1 MTRFLFRLSL
11 ILVAALAGCASV
23 VGDAERLSQAGQP
36 EQAVA
41 LLDQAL
47 REKPGDIE
55 LRAALAR
62 QRELA
67 LARLATQFEG
77 QRSAGRLDAA
87 RATLARLQALDAEHP
102 RSMAA
107 RADLERAERHE
118 RWMAEAREAIAR
130 GRDDEAEAR
139 LRPLLAEAPGHP
151 QARGELLKLRERRRP
166 AEAPASL
173 GPAFQKPVT
182 VEYRD
187 APLRAVL
194 EGLGRTHGVNFVFDK
209 DVRVDTKV
217 SILLKDVAIDDA
229 LRVILGAQQLER
241 KLLNDSTLLIY
252 PNTQAKQREHQ
263 ELVTRS
269 FYLVNADVKQ
279 AQALVRTVAKTRD
292 LFVDERLNLVII
304 RDTPDVVRLV
314 EKLIASLDLPE
325 PEVMLEVE
333 VLEISSNKLDE
344 LGLQWPEQISY
355 GLPTL
360 DAFGRAITE
369 VTRADRD
376 NLRASVANP
385 ALVATLRETVSRGNT
400 LANPRLRARN
410 REKAKIL
417 IGEKLPVF
425 ASTPATANV
434 SGTTTVTYLDVGIKL
449 DVEPSVQLDNDV
461 VMKVNLEVS
470 TLIAKVAGPAGSVGY
485 QVGTRQASTSLRL
498 RDGETQVLAGLIRD
512 DDTKGISGLPVLADL
527 PLAGRLFGV
536 HTDQRVKS
544 EVVLLI
550 TPRVL
555 RNLPLPDADVL
566 TTPAGIDASPGAEP
580 MRLRGKGRVSM
591 PPAGAAALAAT
602 RAATAGGGAEGQRTG
617 TLVLAT
623 SGEVA
628 AGGTASVTL
637 QNRSA
642 AIVSGELQFDTR
654 LFQAAQ
660 GQTPAPGRIPFTL
673 APGAEQVVVLRA
685 LAEAAG
691 QNGEVSVVGLSAQK
705 PEGGTLAV
713 EVQGDGALSVSA
725 PKAGQQ

>member
-217 SILLKDVAIDDA
+217 SILLKDVAMDDA
-229 LRVILGAQQLER
+229 LRVILGTQQLER

-333 VLEISSNKLDE
+333 VLEITSNKLDE

-355 GLPTL
+355 GLPPGKANEVL
-360 DAFGRAITE
+360 E
-369 VTRADRD
+369 VTRGNRD

-591 PPAGAAALAAT
+591 PPAGAATAAAA
-602 RAATAGGGAEGQRTG
+602 RAAAAAGGAEGQRGG

-713 EVQGDGALSVSA
+713 EVQGDGALSVAA
-725 PKAGQQ
+725 PKAAQQ

>member
-1 MTRFLFRLSL
+1 MTRPLFRLLS
-11 ILVAALAGCASV
+11 ILSVLLAGCATV
-23 VGDAERLSQAGQP
+23 VGDAERLAQAGQP
-36 EQAVA
+36 EQAVE
-41 LLDQAL
+41 LLANAL
-47 REKPGDIE
+47 RERPGDLE

-67 LARLATQFEG
+67 LARLANQFEAH
-77 QRSAGRLDAA
+77 RAAGRLDAA
-87 RATLARLQALDAEHP
+87 RVALGRLQALDAEHP
-102 RSMAA
+102 RSLAA

-118 RWMAEAREAIAR
+118 RWMGEAREAIAR
-130 GRDDEAEAR
+130 GHDDEAEAR

-151 QARGELLKLRERRRP
+151 QARSELLRLRERRRP
-166 AEAPASL
+166 AAAPASL

-217 SILLKDVAIDDA
+217 SILLKDVAMDDA
-229 LRVILGAQQLER
+229 LRVILGTQQLDR

-269 FYLVNADVKQ
+269 FFLVNADVKQ
-279 AQALVRTVAKTRD
+279 AQAMVRTLAKTRD
-292 LFVDERLNLVII
+292 LFIDERLNLVVI
-304 RDTPDVVRLV
+304 RDTPEVVRLV
-314 EKLIASLDLPE
+314 EKLLASLDLPE

-355 GLPTL
+355 GLPPGKAGEVL
-360 DAFGRAITE
+360 E
-369 VTRADRD
+369 VTRGNRD
-376 NLRASVANP
+376 QLRASVANP

-425 ASTPATANV
+425 ASTAATANV
-434 SGTTTVTYLDVGIKL
+434 AGTTTVTYLDVGIKL

-555 RNLPLPDADVL
+555 RNLPLPDADAL
-566 TTPAGIDASPGAEP
+566 TVAAGIDTSPGAEP
-580 MRLRGKGRVSM
+580 LRLRGKGRMSV
-591 PPAGAAALAAT
+591 PPAGAAAAAAA
-602 RAATAGGGAEGQRTG
+602 RAAAGAAGAEGQRGG
-617 TLVLAT
+617 TLVLST
-623 SGEVA
+623 SGEVP

-691 QNGEVSVVGLSAQK
+691 QNSEVSVVGLAAQK
-705 PEGGTLAV
+705 PGGEPLAV
-713 EVQGDGALSVSA
+713 EVQGDGALGVA
-725 PKAGQQ
+725 AAAKATPP

>member
-1 MTRFLFRLSL
+1 MTRFLFRLL
-11 ILVAALAGCASV
+11 LTLAAALAGCATV

-41 LLDQAL
+41 LLDKAL
-47 REKPGDIE
+47 RDKPGDIE

-102 RSMAA
+102 RSLAA

-118 RWMAEAREAIAR
+118 RWMTEAREAIAR

-151 QARGELLKLRERRRP
+151 QARAELLKLRERRRP
-166 AEAPASL
+166 ADTPGSL
-173 GPAFQKPVT
+173 GPAFQKLVT

-217 SILLKDVAIDDA
+217 SILLKDVAMDDA
-229 LRVILGAQQLER
+229 LRVILGTQQLER

-292 LFVDERLNLVII
+292 LFVDERLNLVVI

-333 VLEISSNKLDE
+333 VLEITSNKLDE

-355 GLPTL
+355 GLPGT
-360 DAFGRAITE
+360 FTE

-566 TTPAGIDASPGAEP
+566 TAQAGIDTSPGAEP
-580 MRLRGKGRVSM
+580 LRLRGKGRVSV
-591 PPAGAAALAAT
+591 PPAGAAAAAAG
-602 RAATAGGGAEGQRTG
+602 RAAAAAGGADGQRAG

-691 QNGEVSVVGLSAQK
+691 QTGEVSVVGLSAQK

-713 EVQGDGALSVSA
+713 EVQGDGVLSVA
-725 PKAGQQ
+725 ALKAAQQ